1 MNRWLPCGQAAR
13 QRRFMG
19 DADASRAAIVTVKAL
34 RECACVCVFL
44 FLGFGSRFQFAF
56 QHCFHFRFT
65 LHLRNV
71 QLCELWPCPC
81 TWAHH
86 ASMLFPISV
95 NSFIETKHS
104 KFWRAPP
111 PLNIVA
117 LFFSSVCDVNEASPK
132 VCKSPLSV

>member
-1 MNRWLPCGQAAR
+1 MC
-13 QRRFMG
+13 
-19 DADASRAAIVTVKAL
+19 
-34 RECACVCVFL
+34 FL

-86 ASMLFPISV
+86 ASMLFSIAV

-104 KFWRAPP
+104 KFGARRR
-111 PLNIVA
+111 PLNLLL
-117 LFFSSVCDVNEASPK
+117 LFCVCVDVNEASPK
-132 VCKSPLSV
+132 VCKSPLSVYVHVYVCVGNLFARCLCSEHFELTVPRVVTVVIVYS